1 LCICTQDSCTAAGL
15 RTSANRH
22 EDELAFDVTLESLTS
37 ARGSMDEYNVRF
49 DVETIGAGEPEN
61 PTAAGAGGAGGT
73 GASATAGT
81 DAQ

>member
-1 LCICTQDSCTAAGL
+1 
-15 RTSANRH
+15 
-22 EDELAFDVTLESLTS
+22 
-37 ARGSMDEYNVRF
+37 MDEYNVRF